1 MKISAE
7 KTIPLRIIKSR
18 IQMVVDQVEELELA
32 MEVQALETALI
43 MVALHQVTI
52 IPTAILMETV
62 METAHQVGNILK

>member
-1 MKISAE
+1 
-7 KTIPLRIIKSR
+7 
-18 IQMVVDQVEELELA
+18 MVVDQVEELELA

-62 METAHQVGNILK
+62 METARQVGNILK